1 MKARTNELNR
11 YDELQIIALDFARQ
25 GKTEDLKMMLTSG
38 MSVNLCDKKGN
49 TLLMLSSYN
58 GNLETT
64 QLLIHFGA
72 DVDKKNDR
80 GQTPL
85 AGVCFKGYLD
95 IVKVLVNA
103 GANIYE
109 NTGMG
114 TSPIMFASIFGNYEV
129 VKYLNTQNNSSKSK
143 VYLEISKILL
153 NIKSLFKK

>member
-1 MKARTNELNR
+1 MRTATNELNR
-11 YDELQIIALDFARQ
+11 YDELQIIASDFARK
-25 GKTEDLKMMLTSG
+25 GKTEDLKMLLTSG
-38 MSVNLCDKKGN
+38 MSVDSCDKKGN

-58 GNLETT
+58 GNFETT
-64 QLLIHFGA
+64 QLLIFFGA
-72 DVDKKNDR
+72 DVDKKNHK

-95 IVKVLVNA
+95 IVKELVNA

-114 TSPIMFASIFGNYEV
+114 TNPVMLASIFGNYEI
-129 VKYLNTQNNSSKSK
+129 VKYLNTQDNSFKSK